1 MIERRPHPP
10 AEGDRTDVDDHEA
23 TWFREAYPALRRSAA
38 VLAPHDLDPDDL
50 LQEAVARALRHGP
63 LTDLDRPLAYLRR
76 TMTNLAANHNRSR
89 GRERR
94 AHLRLVEEDPP
105 NAQYPS
111 DLADLDRLEPV
122 DRAAVYLADVEGLPL
137 AEVAAALGIRGPA
150 ARARV
155 SRARRRLRT
164 ALAADPT
171 PRPSRTDPPAPDRP
185 RPAQPDPT
193 ADTTGA
199 PS

>member
-1 MIERRPHPP
+1 M
-10 AEGDRTDVDDHEA
+10 GVDDREA
-23 TWFREAYPALRRSAA
+23 VWFRTAYPALRRSAA

-50 LQEAVARALRHGP
+50 LQEAVARALRRGP
-63 LTDLDRPLAYLRR
+63 LTDLDQPLAYLRR
-76 TMTNLAANHNRSR
+76 TMANLAANHNRSR

-94 AHLRLVEEDPP
+94 AHVRLVGEGPRTTD
-105 NAQYPS
+105 YPS
-111 DLADLDRLEPV
+111 DLADLDRLDPV

-137 AEVAAALGIRGPA
+137 TEVADALGLRGPA

-155 SRARRRLRT
+155 SRARRRLRA

-171 PRPSRTDPPAPDRP
+171 SRAIQVEPLVPGPPPRPRRAQPNPPA
-185 RPAQPDPT
+185 
-193 ADTTGA
+193 DTKGA